1 MKIIAL
7 IPYWSDYAF
16 PENSLQKRDTLNLGG
31 QSLMDYII
39 NTLGNVERINTT
51 IIFSSSKQVENDL
64 RPSKKLK
71 FLERSKDLDNLAIS
85 IEDIIENFLDNYD
98 ADIVVLVH
106 PRCPF
111 LKAETI
117 NNCIQK
123 VTDDGFDSCFIVSK
137 EKKLAWFNGKPLNYS
152 LNESTPN
159 LKELEPVIL
168 ETSSLYVF
176 SRKLFQKTRS
186 RVGGKSYMYDVGNFE
201 GFEVNRKEDFEM
213 AELIINSGLDKLR
226 K

>member
-16 PENSLQKRDTLNLGG
+16 PENSLQKRDTLSLGG

-39 NTLGNVERINTT
+39 NTLCNVEKINTT

-71 FLERSKDLDNLAIS
+71 FLERSKDLDNQSIS
-85 IEDIIENFLDNYD
+85 IEDIIENFLNNCD

-123 VTDDGFDSCFIVSK
+123 VIVDGFDSCFVVSK
-137 EKKLAWFNGKPLNYS
+137 EKKLAWFNDKPLNYS
-152 LNESTPN
+152 ITEATPN
-159 LKELEPVIL
+159 LKEIEPVIL

-176 SRKLFQKTRS
+176 SRKS
-186 RVGGKSYMYDVGNFE
+186 
-201 GFEVNRKEDFEM
+201 
-213 AELIINSGLDKLR
+213 
-226 K
+226 

>member
-7 IPYWSDYAF
+7 IPYWPDYVF
-16 PENSLQKRDTLNLGG
+16 PENSLQNRDTLNLGG

-39 NTLGNVERINTT
+39 NTLCNVEKINTT

-71 FLERSKDLDNLAIS
+71 FLERSKDLDNQSIS
-85 IEDIIENFLDNYD
+85 IEDIIENFLNNCD

-123 VTDDGFDSCFIVSK
+123 VIVDGFDSCFVVSK

-152 LNESTPN
+152 ITEATPN

-168 ETSSLYVF
+168 ETSSLYIF
-176 SRKLFQKTRS
+176 SRKSFKKTRS
-186 RVGGKSYMYDVGNFE
+186 RVGGRSFMYEVGNFE
-201 GFEVNRKEDFEM
+201 GLEVSTEEDFEM

>member
-16 PENSLQKRDTLNLGG
+16 PENSLQKRDTLSLGG
-31 QSLMDYII
+31 QSLMDHII
-39 NTLGNVERINTT
+39 NTLGNVEKINTT

-71 FLERSKDLDNLAIS
+71 FLARSKDLDNQAIS
-85 IEDIIENFLDNYD
+85 IEDIIENFLNNCD

-111 LKAETI
+111 VTAETI

-123 VTDDGFDSCFIVSK
+123 VIFDSFDSCFVVSK

-152 LNESTPN
+152 ITKATPN

-168 ETSSLYVF
+168 ETSSLYIF
-176 SRKLFQKTRS
+176 SRKSFNKTRS
-186 RVGGKSYMYDVGNFE
+186 RVGGNFYMYEVGNFE
-201 GFEVNRKEDFEM
+201 GLEVSTEEDFEM